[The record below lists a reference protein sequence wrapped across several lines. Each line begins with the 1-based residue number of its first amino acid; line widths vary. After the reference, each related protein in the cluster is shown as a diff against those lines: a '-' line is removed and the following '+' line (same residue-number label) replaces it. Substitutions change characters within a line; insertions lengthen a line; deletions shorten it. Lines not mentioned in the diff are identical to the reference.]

1 MIYWGEIKYSRWYT
15 MLEAFYLNTFFLFV
29 QILISLS
36 LIWLCNREDEEDDE
50 GDIFVKSYFKNK
62 FKLNFFIE
70 LFFILIGFVLLLINI
85 AGVDVGIFLNS
96 KNKDSFSIFQFYIG
110 LSMILIAFNFVFN
123 SICLTALN
131 RFKYRKYRSNRD
143 KNDDDSLLSKY
154 YIRSLFF

>member
-1 MIYWGEIKYSRWYT
+1 

-29 QILISLS
+29 QILISLF
-36 LIWLCNREDEEDDE
+36 LIWLCNREDEDDDE
-50 GDIFVKSYFKNK
+50 NDIFVKSYFKKK

-96 KNKDSFSIFQFYIG
+96 RNKDSFSIFQFYIG
-110 LSMILIAFNFVFN
+110 LSMISIAFNFVFN

-143 KNDDDSLLSKY
+143 KSDDDSLFSKY